1 MDIQHFRSVKTSH
14 LYHTHLKKCGYNL
27 RRLQNHILYIILM
40 FFIMIYDLYMSVQ
53 FITDFISYI
62 YDILYESSL
71 VKPNN
76 IKFDYTF
83 ITVIYK

>member
-1 MDIQHFRSVKTSH
+1 
-14 LYHTHLKKCGYNL
+14 
-27 RRLQNHILYIILM
+27 M

-62 YDILYESSL
+62 YDILYESEL

-83 ITVIYK
+83 INSYL